1 MLLDPLAVAAQ
12 MVWARSTAVLFGSV
26 SPTGGKCGGTNGG
39 GTHGGGTHGG
49 GTQNG
54 GTHDEGTHGG

>member
-1 MLLDPLAVAAQ
+1 
-12 MVWARSTAVLFGSV
+12 MVWARSTAVLLGSV
-26 SPTGGKCGGTNGG
+26 SRAVGKCGGTNGG

-54 GTHDEGTHGG
+54 GTHGEGTHGG